1 MKVENDLYK
10 KCKIFTYSF
19 NTLFL
24 FWKITSFFYINE
36 KTCDSESKL
45 GGCILERSQKLS
57 KASSVDICNYFSRH
71 TLYYALS
78 HRAEAFQ

>member
-1 MKVENDLYK
+1 LENNL
-10 KCKIFTYSF
+10 
-19 NTLFL
+19 
-24 FWKITSFFYINE
+24 FFYINE
-36 KTCDSESKL
+36 KTSNSDSKL

-71 TLYYALS
+71 TFYCALS